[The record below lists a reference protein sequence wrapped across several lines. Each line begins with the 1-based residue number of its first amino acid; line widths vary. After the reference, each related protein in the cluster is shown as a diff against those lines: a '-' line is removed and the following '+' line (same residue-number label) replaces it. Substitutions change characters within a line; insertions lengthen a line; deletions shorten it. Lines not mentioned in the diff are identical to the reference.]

1 MDHSCRELGSLR
13 KREIVGG
20 LLYLPMFFFGSQL
33 LAALIVKL
41 MGMDLKSDSV
51 NGPVNLVYH
60 GLNTAIL
67 GAVFLRYLT
76 DQLRRLQDRGWA
88 LFSDLVFGGLANY
101 GLSQLSALAVG
112 MLLTLFDL
120 DYFNLNQA
128 AADAALFRSPAF
140 AIVTACVLAPIS
152 EELLFRGLIFC
163 GLYRR
168 SRVWAYVLSM
178 LAFSLAHVFDA
189 MFFQPL
195 GLTFVNLIVYLPAGF
210 VLARTYERSGS
221 IWSAIFLHAALNA
234 LSMLLQGMEI

>member
-112 MLLTLFDL
+112 ILLTLFDL

-168 SRVWAYVLSM
+168 SRVWAYVLSV

>member
-13 KREIVGG
+13 KHEIVGG

-67 GAVFLRYLT
+67 GAVFLRYPT

-152 EELLFRGLIFC
+152 EELLFRGLVFC

-178 LAFSLAHVFDA
+178 LAFSLAHVFAA

-234 LSMLLQGMEI
+234 LSMLLQGMSI

>member
-88 LFSDLVFGGLANY
+88 LFSDLVLGGLANY

-120 DYFNLNQA
+120 DYFNLNQEA
-128 AADAALFRSPAF
+128 VDAALFMTPGF

-152 EELLFRGLIFC
+152 EELLFRGLVFC

-178 LAFSLAHVFDA
+178 LAFSLAHVFAA

-210 VLARTYERSGS
+210 VLAWTYERSGS

-234 LSMLLQGMEI
+234 LSMLLQGMSI

>member
-112 MLLTLFDL
+112 ILLTLFDL

-163 GLYRR
+163 GLYCR
-168 SRVWAYVLSM
+168 SRVWAYVLSV